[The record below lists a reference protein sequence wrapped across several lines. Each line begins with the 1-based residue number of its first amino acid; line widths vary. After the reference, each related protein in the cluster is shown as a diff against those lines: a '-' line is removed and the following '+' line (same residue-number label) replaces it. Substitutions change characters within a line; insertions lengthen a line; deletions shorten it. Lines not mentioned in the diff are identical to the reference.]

1 MPILRKKRARFDVGG
16 RRNPS
21 RKPPTVFVPFCSDV
35 SELNV
40 ELEGDNRPF
49 AGIEVLGVRL
59 VGLLDSG
66 AQVSILGTGSENL
79 IKRLKLKLFNT
90 HTKLSTAGGN
100 SLEVKGY
107 VNLPVTFDGETRIL
121 TTLVAPSMKRR
132 LILGM
137 NFWRLFRIE
146 PTIPRT
152 LDEAEVAEVEQSETQ
167 EGSMLTPE
175 QMERLDEVKKQF
187 KVFVDGDQLET
198 TPLITHKV
206 EFEENFKNA
215 DPVRLNPY
223 PWSPEVQRNVNEE
236 LDKWIASGVV
246 ERSNSDWALLIVPV
260 MKRSEGE
267 DGQQKLK
274 VRMCLD
280 ARKLNERTRK
290 DAYPLPHQ
298 DRILGRL
305 GKSKYLSTID
315 LSKAF
320 WQIPLEKD
328 SRKYTAFRVFG
339 RGLFQFTRLPF
350 GLVNSPATLSRLMDQ
365 VLGYGELEPEV
376 FVYLD
381 DIVIA
386 SNSFEEHV
394 RTLEEVARRL
404 NAANLSINMEK
415 SKFCVP
421 ELPYLGFIL
430 SEQGVRPNPDK
441 VEAIVNFE
449 RPSSVRS
456 LRRFLGMVNYYR
468 RFIDCF
474 SEVTTPLTDLLKGKP
489 KVVAWNIEAEKAFNI
504 LKEKLITAPVLANPR
519 FDLPFKIQ
527 TDASDL
533 AIAGILTQ
541 EIDGAEHV
549 VAYYSRKLTT
559 PQRAWKA
566 AEKEGLAALESIER
580 FRPYVEGTRFT
591 LITDSSALS
600 FIMNTKWKPS
610 SKLSRWSILLQ
621 QYDMQVRH
629 RKGSENVVADAL
641 SRAVEA
647 IEVANDNRW
656 YAKQFKKV
664 EQDPDSF
671 VDFKIEDRKLYKF
684 VSAASDV
691 LDYRFEWK
699 LCLPE
704 ELRQSVLRQ
713 EHDDVLHPG
722 YEKTLQRIKIRYYWP
737 KMAMDT
743 KRYVRACVT
752 CKQCKPTT
760 VASAPE
766 MGRQKNTDRPFQI
779 LALDFIQSLPRSRNG
794 NCHLLVLMDIFSKW
808 TILVPVK
815 KIEAKGV
822 CKIVEDIWI
831 RRYGTPEVV
840 ISDNATTFTGKEFQ
854 SLLKQRGIRHWP
866 NSRHHSQT
874 NPVERTNRTINACLR
889 TYMQPDQRVWD
900 TRIGDIEEMINTNVH
915 ASTGFT
921 PYRILYGHEKV
932 VKGEEHRQERDDGEL
947 SVEAREKFR
956 KEVGGK
962 LLDKV
967 KENLQ
972 KSDEKCRKVYN
983 LRHKK
988 FAPTYQIGQKVF
1000 KRNFR
1005 QSSAVEHYN
1014 AKYGPLYIPCTII
1027 AKRGSSSYEVAD
1039 ETGRSLGVFS
1049 ASDLRPGNEAM
1060 DRRT

>member
-1 MPILRKKRARFDVGG
+1 MLVAI
-16 RRNPS
+16 
-21 RKPPTVFVPFCSDV
+21 
-35 SELNV
+35 
-40 ELEGDNRPF
+40 EGDNRPF
-49 AGIEVLGVRL
+49 AGINVLGLRL
-59 VGLLDSG
+59 IGLLDSG

-79 IKRLKLKLFNT
+79 IRKLKLKLFNT
-90 HTKLSTAGGN
+90 TTKVTTAGGN
-100 SLEVKGY
+100 RLEVKGY
-107 VNLPVTFDGETRIL
+107 VNLPVTFEGETRIL

-137 NFWRLFRIE
+137 NFWKLFNIQ
-146 PTIPRT
+146 PTVQNS
-152 LDEAEVAEVEQSETQ
+152 LDDQEIAEAEREQIE
-167 EGSMLTPE
+167 EDC
-175 QMERLDEVKKQF
+175 RLSPKQNDRLEEVKKQF
-187 KVFVDGDQLET
+187 KAFVEGGPLET
-198 TPLITHKV
+198 TSLISHKI
-206 EFEENFKNA
+206 EFEENFQNA
-215 DPVRLNPY
+215 SPVRLNPY

-246 ERSNSDWALLIVPV
+246 ERSSSDWALLIVPV
-260 MKRSEGE
+260 MKKTEGQ
-267 DGQQKLK
+267 DGQQKIK

-280 ARKLNERTRK
+280 ARKLNERTRR

-305 GKSKYLSTID
+305 GSSKYLSTID

-320 WQIPLEKD
+320 WQIPLDKD

-365 VLGYGELEPEV
+365 VLGYGELEPNV

-386 SNSFEEHV
+386 SNSFEEHL

-404 NAANLSINMEK
+404 NAANLSINLDK
-415 SKFCVP
+415 SKFCVA

-430 SEQGVRPNPDK
+430 SKEGVRPNPEK

-474 SEVTTPLTDLLKGKP
+474 SDLTTPLTDLLKGKP
-489 KVVAWNIEAEKAFNI
+489 KIVTWNAEAEAAFNV

-541 EIDGAEHV
+541 EIEGAEHV

-566 AEKEGLAALESIER
+566 AEKEGLAALELIER

-621 QYDMQVRH
+621 QYDMVVQH
-629 RKGSENVVADAL
+629 RKGSENIVADAL
-641 SRAVEA
+641 SRSVEVLD
-647 IEVANDNRW
+647 ITQDNGW
-656 YAKQFKKV
+656 YAKQFRKV
-664 EQDPDSF
+664 EQDPQSF
-671 VDFKIEDRKLYKF
+671 ADFKIEDKKLFKF

-704 ELRQSVLRQ
+704 GLRESVLRQ

-722 YEKTLQRIKIRYYWP
+722 FEKTLHRVKTRYYWP
-737 KMAMDT
+737 KMAIDT
-743 KRYVRACVT
+743 KRHVQACVT
-752 CKQCKPTT
+752 CKQCKPGNA
-760 VASAPE
+760 ASAPE
-766 MGRQKNTDRPFQI
+766 MGKQKLTDRPFQI
-779 LALDFIQSLPRSRNG
+779 LALDFIQSLPRSKNG
-794 NCHLLVLMDIFSKW
+794 NCHLLVLMDLFSKW
-808 TILVPVK
+808 VILVPVK
-815 KIEAKGV
+815 RIEAKAV

-854 SLLKQRGIRHWP
+854 YLLAERGIRHWP
-866 NSRHHSQT
+866 NARHHSQA
-874 NPVERTNRTINACLR
+874 NPVERANRTINACLR
-889 TYMQPDQRVWD
+889 TYMQTDQRIWD
-900 TRIGDIEEMINTNVH
+900 TRVGDIEEMMNTTVH

-932 VKGEEHRQERDDGEL
+932 VKGEEHRRERDEGEL
-947 SVEAREKFR
+947 SVEAREEYR

-962 LLDKV
+962 LLEKV

-972 KSDEKCRKVYN
+972 KTDEKSRKVYN

-988 FAPTYQIGQKVF
+988 FAPAYRVGQKVF

-1014 AKYGPLYIPCTII
+1014 AKYGPLYTPCIII

-1039 ETGRSLGVFS
+1039 EAGRSLGVFS
-1049 ASDLRPGNEAM
+1049 ANDL
-1060 DRRT
+1060 